1 MDFTQR
7 PLNNRYK
14 YVLDRACMFPHWTEA
29 FRCRQATI
37 PRRWLKFFRKRSSLP
52 DELLLNFTVIKEPT
66 VVARCLSQSMLFG
79 QFYNISFHH
88 SQFSGL
94 AEHTN
99 GIIKTQSAKFVEALK
114 IPWPKALG

>member
-1 MDFTQR
+1 MVKVLSENIISPWWI
-7 PLNNRYK
+7 PL
-14 YVLDRACMFPHWTEA
+14 
-29 FRCRQATI
+29 
-37 PRRWLKFFRKRSSLP
+37 
-52 DELLLNFTVIKEPT
+52 ELIVIKEPT
-66 VVARCLSQSMLFG
+66 VVARCRSQSTLFG